1 VRRLRA
7 LAALSADRW
16 EGVLSPGSE
25 PLGGGDLVSCAP
37 VMAARED
44 SAGEG
49 PEVEEAAVGLATGE
63 DDGDDGVRVGSV
75 LALPAAT
82 RRGLATTPVEPPSV
96 QLSPLEAWVG
106 PFVPRPQLGL
116 AAFAGLD
123 EPRTAQGMAP
133 ALGEEDDQPQHHD
146 GCETVGLGLAARHGG

>member
-44 SAGEG
+44 SAEVG
-49 PEVEEAAVGLATGE
+49 PEVEEAVVGLATSE
-63 DDGDDGVRVGSV
+63 DDGGDGVRVGSV
-75 LALPAAT
+75 LVLPAAT
-82 RRGLATTPVEPPSV
+82 RCGLATTPVAWRRR
-96 QLSPLEAWVG
+96 LWSPLRSNCRLWRPGRAPSCHVRSWGLLPLRAWKSPG
-106 PFVPRPQLGL
+106 RPKGW
-116 AAFAGLD
+116 
-123 EPRTAQGMAP
+123 R
-133 ALGEEDDQPQHHD
+133 
-146 GCETVGLGLAARHGG
+146 